1 MAEKTIPF
9 PQKPIDLIFDNY
21 RVYLSNTIKFKDKSK
36 ETQEKTKNTYIN
48 CIKNAIRTTNGSGE
62 SVFETEAERDFLDIL
77 PDLIAKNNKS
87 DIIRLIGLIRRSAW
101 IHEWGTNKKS
111 YSTYLE
117 TFVDYIY
124 DLVNKKEYNGVLK
137 KIRKEL
143 NNTVGNNGKEYSNI
157 LNDSFS
163 EREIYFHDEL
173 EKNFCWRLGSQSRTS
188 GDKIWLPLLFI
199 KKIYEVA
206 QRANANTDYEK
217 WIKSSFNNIYVNY
230 LYEDNNN
237 NQIVGHKKL
246 ANGKVFLELEN
257 NDEGGKDVW
266 IIVPGDRDK
275 KYRYRVLTPTGNGN
289 GKERLTVKEFKQ
301 IAIDHVKS
309 IDQSLRELGD
319 AQKLEMLTNVSE
331 KYKSLTKTKKKK
343 DIKSTDLEKAAK
355 EFVDQLGDSK
365 EEKMMELTKELKRI
379 KNDGVLRLMKSE
391 YNSQK
396 NNNETFKK
404 IYIRKDGEYIGIL
417 ETDIK
422 LGSNLKSNLKNI
434 STNTDMTL
442 YQILNNNFADS
453 GLLYVDDNDALLKG
467 LKEYTDKLD
476 KIIDYI

>member
-1 MAEKTIPF
+1 MTKKTIPLS
-9 PQKPIDLIFDNY
+9 QNPIDLIFENY
-21 RVYLSNTIKFKDKSK
+21 RNYLTDKIKFKDKSSE
-36 ETQEKTKNTYIN
+36 ETREKTKDTYIK
-48 CIKNAIRTTNGSGE
+48 CIKNAFGTTNDSGE
-62 SVFETEAERDFLDIL
+62 SVFKTEAEHEFLEIL
-77 PDLIAKNNKS
+77 PVLIANNNKS

-101 IHEWGTNKKS
+101 IHDWGTNKKS

-124 DLVNKKEYNGVLK
+124 DLVNKKKYNDVLK
-137 KIRKEL
+137 KIRKKL
-143 NNTVGNNGKEYSNI
+143 KKTVGNNGKEYSDI
-157 LNDSFS
+157 LSDSFS

-206 QRANANTDYEK
+206 QRTNAKTDYEK
-217 WIKSSFNNIYVNY
+217 WIKSSFDNIYVNY
-230 LYEDNNN
+230 LYEDNN

-266 IIVPGDRDK
+266 IIVPDDRDK
-275 KYRYRVLTPTGNGN
+275 KYRYRVLTPTGKGN

-319 AQKLEMLTNVSE
+319 AQKLEMLTNVSK
-331 KYKSLTKTKKKK
+331 KYKSLIETKKKK

-355 EFVDQLGDSK
+355 EFVDELGDK
-365 EEKMMELTKELKRI
+365 MEKLTNELKRI

-404 IYIRKDGEYIGIL
+404 IYIRKNGEYIGIL

-453 GLLYVDDNDALLKG
+453 GLLYVDDNDVLLKG